1 MSPDEAQKVVGVNIN
16 SSLSFYSVV
25 EEKHLGIPWVMLK
38 YTLENF
44 YGCT

>member
-1 MSPDEAQKVVGVNIN
+1 MPPDEAQKVASVNIS
-16 SSLSFYSVV
+16 SSLSFYSVR
-25 EEKHLGIPWVMLK
+25 EEKQPGTPWLLLK